1 MSKKFNHGTLHTLIF
16 IYSNC
21 LLSSFCSGPRA
32 EEIYSME
39 IKVLEHLNSMKQ
51 VFETVKDLSAENLYL
66 CLSQM
71 EKDYWALGSF
81 AHVVHMLNPVAYQ
94 KDIQIYN
101 SFSARRLTHDI
112 AVSERMNCP
121 YCSTKLEAPNA
132 YNLHIKRATISC
144 TRCKESITYEAFVLA
159 IFVGNFNRGDYAI
172 NSFDLSLSFGKY
184 NSTWKTFSAYLLLK
198 VKNNKKILLL
208 SSREQRRHA
217 VNLRKDL
224 RELISKVRD
233 NLSCLSMDLIQG
245 MYRQLSFV
253 NKICSN
259 YEYWTNKEVIA
270 ASVARYY
277 KFVQLIACHRG
288 KTLVPTLDIDLV
300 WHAHQTDPVNY
311 CKYTTSV
318 MGRILN
324 HDDTIGSDDLG
335 KGGCR
340 NILDKE
346 FIIVCKNVC
355 MFICRLCKDLY
366 FLGS

>member
-1 MSKKFNHGTLHTLIF
+1 MSKKFNHGTLHTFIF

-51 VFETVKDLSAENLYL
+51 VFDTVKDLSAENLYL
-66 CLSQM
+66 YLSQM
-71 EKDYWALGSF
+71 EKDYMYGLGSF
-81 AHVVHMLNPVAYQ
+81 ALVVHMLNPVAYQ

-112 AVSERMNCP
+112 AISERMNCP
-121 YCSTKLEAPNA
+121 YCSTKLEAANA

-144 TRCKESITYEAFVLA
+144 IRCKESITYEALVLA
-159 IFVGNFNRGDYAI
+159 VFVYNFNRGDYAI
-172 NSFDLSLSFGKY
+172 KYSFDLLLSFGKF
-184 NSTWKTFSAYLLLK
+184 NSTWKTFSAYLLTV
-198 VKNNKKILLL
+198 VKNNNKILL
-208 SSREQRRHA
+208 EQRRHA

-224 RELISKVRD
+224 RELISKVRG

-259 YEYWTNKEVIA
+259 YGYWTNKEVIA
-270 ASVARYY
+270 ASVARYF
-277 KFVQLIACHRG
+277 KFVQLIACHQG

-340 NILDKE
+340 NILVKE
-346 FIIVCKNVC
+346 FVIVCKNVC